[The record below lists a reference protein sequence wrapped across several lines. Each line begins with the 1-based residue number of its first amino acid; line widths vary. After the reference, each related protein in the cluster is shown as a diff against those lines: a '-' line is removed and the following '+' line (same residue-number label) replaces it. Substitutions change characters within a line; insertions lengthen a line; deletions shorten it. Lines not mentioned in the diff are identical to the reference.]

1 MATEAAGGML
11 TDDGS
16 RRRTLG
22 GIFFVLVRQYVRA
35 NGQERLEH
43 ELFPRRHQRFA
54 KPTKPADP
62 PQTTNLTARPTQ
74 SAAPPPPAAAGRL
87 RPRLRGR
94 NELPPTAL
102 PSPLPTEPGMLA
114 AQPNTDAARPVETSG
129 QRDPNGALSEAR
141 RLLPPDSGCYG
152 VGAMNE
158 THTLLLRFH
167 FPDVARVRY
176 AATID
181 AIRAA
186 TGWEVAIHPSPHQ
199 EMLSAAAR
207 ATLPDHVQSLATPS
221 LHVARRTITLRY
233 RGDFSEAERTAAST
247 RFQNETGWAL
257 DFAAIG

>member
-1 MATEAAGGML
+1 MATAAAGGML

-16 RRRTLG
+16 RQRTLG

-87 RPRLRGR
+87 RPRIRGR
-94 NELPPTAL
+94 NELPPSTLPSAL
-102 PSPLPTEPGMLA
+102 PAEL
-114 AQPNTDAARPVETSG
+114 NTDTARPQPAQASG

-199 EMLSAAAR
+199 EKLAAAAR
-207 ATLPDHVQSLATPS
+207 ATLPEHVQSLAAPS
-221 LHVARRTITLRY
+221 LHFARRTITLRY
-233 RGDFSEAERTAAST
+233 RGDFSEAERNAAST